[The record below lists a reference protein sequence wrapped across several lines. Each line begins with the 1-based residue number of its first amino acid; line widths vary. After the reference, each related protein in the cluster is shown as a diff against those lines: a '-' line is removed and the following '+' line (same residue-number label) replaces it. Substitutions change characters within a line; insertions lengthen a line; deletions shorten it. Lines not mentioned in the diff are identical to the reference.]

1 MNLASS
7 RTIAARTTL
16 RVVQIGCGA
25 WGANVLRVL
34 AAHPR
39 VELVLVVDPR
49 PSSRTRATDLVP
61 GVPVAH
67 HIGGIGRV
75 RADAAVVVTPGPVHA
90 EVAEIALRQG
100 LHVFIE
106 KPMTT
111 CLADAA
117 RLCVLARDRGLVG
130 MVGHL
135 MLHHPAVR
143 AMLDVLRSGSIGA
156 PVRVRCDRASIAG
169 SRDVDGSIFWSLAPH
184 DLSMVHAID
193 PTPLQV
199 VGVEVLRATAG
210 GLPLEADVH
219 VRTAAG
225 LPVRICLSR
234 VADRKTR
241 RMLVECE
248 HGVVTFDDVVNSS
261 KVVVASRRGD
271 HVQPVGYDQTVSP
284 LEAEVDAFVRA
295 VLDGAAPH
303 ADFGE
308 GAEVVEVIEAL
319 HARCDGLR
327 DRGVRHPVSATVS

>member
-1 MNLASS
+1 M
-7 RTIAARTTL
+7 
-16 RVVQIGCGA
+16 RVAQIGCGS
-25 WGANVLRVL
+25 WGANVLREL

-39 VELVLVVDPR
+39 VDLVLVVDPR
-49 PSSRTRATDLVP
+49 LSARTRATALVP
-61 GVPVAH
+61 GVPVTHDTAS
-67 HIGGIGRV
+67 IGRV

-111 CLADAA
+111 SLADAA
-117 RLCVLARDRGLVG
+117 RLRVLARERGLVG

-143 AMLDVLRSGSIGA
+143 ALIGVLRSESIGA

-184 DLSMVHAID
+184 DLSMVRAID
-193 PTPLQV
+193 PTPIQV

-210 GLPLEADVH
+210 GLPLEAEVRL
-219 VRTAAG
+219 RTAAG
-225 LPVRICLSR
+225 LPVRIGLSR

-248 HGVVTFDDVVNSS
+248 HGVVTFDDVVKSS
-261 KVVVASRRGD
+261 KVVVVSRRGD

-303 ADFGE
+303 ADFEE
-308 GAEVVEVIEAL
+308 GAEVVEVIEAM
-319 HARCDGLR
+319 HARCDGLWG
-327 DRGVRHPVSATVS
+327 RGVRRPVPATVS